1 MANIKGGTEK
11 PIFSVFVCLEKSR
24 KGLLSYGCSC
34 VCCKMNWNSVVL
46 LLMRVEIRKTLRK
59 TSQSKGD
66 NQQESQPTCD
76 DDSRIRTRW
85 QFPSHRCAVS
95 LAAVFSIVT
104 RCVTILKT
112 AARETN
118 RCAAAGNSSL
128 KGPCHEDI
136 DVLGKFCAKLI
147 NNCLYLLLKRTD
159 LFVVQMI
166 M

>member
-1 MANIKGGTEK
+1 MKGRTEK

-46 LLMRVEIRKTLRK
+46 LLMRVEIRKTLTK

-76 DDSRIRTRW
+76 DDSGIRTRC
-85 QFPSHRCAVS
+85 QFPSHRC
-95 LAAVFSIVT
+95 
-104 RCVTILKT
+104 
-112 AARETN
+112 E
-118 RCAAAGNSSL
+118 AAGNSSL

-136 DVLGKFCAKLI
+136 DVLGKFCAKLS

-159 LFVVQMI
+159 LFVAQMI

>member
-1 MANIKGGTEK
+1 MLVANIKGGMEK

-46 LLMRVEIRKTLRK
+46 LLMRVEIRKSPRK

-66 NQQESQPTCD
+66 NQQESQTTCD
-76 DDSRIRTRW
+76 DDSGIRTRW
-85 QFPSHRCAVS
+85 QFPSHRY
-95 LAAVFSIVT
+95 AAV
-104 RCVTILKT
+104 
-112 AARETN
+112 
-118 RCAAAGNSSL
+118 GNSSL

-136 DVLGKFCAKLI
+136 AVLGKFCAKLS

-159 LFVVQMI
+159 FFVLQMI

>member
-1 MANIKGGTEK
+1 MLVANIEGGTEK

-24 KGLLSYGCSC
+24 KGLLSYGCSY

-46 LLMRVEIRKTLRK
+46 LLMRVEIRKSLRK

-76 DDSRIRTRW
+76 DDSGIRTRW
-85 QFPSHRCAVS
+85 QFPSH
-95 LAAVFSIVT
+95 
-104 RCVTILKT
+104 
-112 AARETN
+112 

-136 DVLGKFCAKLI
+136 DVLGKFCAKLS

-159 LFVVQMI
+159 LFVAQMI